1 MVALIL
7 FFSGPIHMFKEDAR
21 FHTLE
26 QLHERRKRVVRL
38 HCNGLGVMQ
47 IVECSGL
54 SYPTVRAAID
64 AFERGGMAAI
74 RPRPRGKSVGNGRSL
89 TEDQERKIRQIICE
103 KRPEQLQMNFALWS
117 RAALKKLIEQEC
129 GVSLSVRAVGMYS
142 VRWGFNSPTPIKRR
156 YAKQSE
162 AVRAWLGEHYP
173 VIAALAK
180 AEDAEI
186 HWGDETAWV
195 DIDVCGR
202 SDMLVGNTLVGNTPA
217 ANTPVGN
224 APGTYA
230 AGEPRPKR
238 LMIAAVTNQGKARWM
253 MIDKSINADQLIV
266 FLAALIKDAKRK
278 VFLILDNLRVHHC
291 KLVKAWQAA
300 HANQIEVF
308 YLPSASQALNPAR
321 RLNTDLRHAI
331 GLGARVPAQAKDKLK
346 IVATEHM
353 TNRES
358 LPAPLPASLPTLLPR
373 LLPES
378 VECYS

>member
-162 AVRAWLGEHYP
+162 AVRAWLGEQYP
-173 VIAALAK
+173 VIAARAK
-180 AEDAEI
+180 AEEAEI

-202 SDMLVGNTLVGNTPA
+202 SDMLVGNTLVGN
-217 ANTPVGN
+217 
-224 APGTYA
+224 APGADA

-321 RLNTDLRHAI
+321 RLNTDLRNAI

-353 TNRES
+353 TNRAS
-358 LPAPLPASLPTLLPR
+358 LPAPLPASLPTLLP
-373 LLPES
+373 ES